1 MMLRCAPRYQV
12 DPTRHLNIKHTG
24 RQVIEQKADFINIKL
39 KSKAQTQI
47 IQNSKGKMHKQ
58 KGRWQK
64 TQEAGRETLESQ
76 SN

>member
-1 MMLRCAPRYQV
+1 MTLRCAPRYQV

-47 IQNSKGKMHKQ
+47 IQNSKGKM
-58 KGRWQK
+58 
-64 TQEAGRETLESQ
+64 QETKRQVAKDTRSRQGNIGEPK
-76 SN
+76 